1 MKIFYEHQYGK
12 IETQNLQI
20 SNIYA
25 SDVGADEQ
33 EHALEQGFLQLTEN
47 LWYNCRST
55 RIIPYAINLTHTF
68 EVRHVTNILDI
79 QHYLIIYEK
88 FLLAKGFKSI
98 DEDRLFLENDSV
110 IEYYQNNILVG
121 FSKIRNYTESVELNL
136 HCHVL
141 SNKHF
146 SYLTLQ
152 YEIDCYKDKKY
163 VYLGPGYERS
173 SIYKCNLTN
182 FEWFDGQAW
191 HTDKALYTDCC
202 MEDSSLQVT
211 TSL

>member
-25 SDVGADEQ
+25 SDVGVNEQ
-33 EHALEQGFLQLTEN
+33 EQALEKGFLQLKEN

-55 RIIPYAINLTHTF
+55 RIAPYAINLTHNF
-68 EVRHVTNILDI
+68 EARHVSNKLDI
-79 QHYLIIYEK
+79 PNYLIVYEK

-98 DEDRLFLENDSV
+98 NEDKLFLENDSV
-110 IEYYQNNILVG
+110 IEYYQDNILVG
-121 FSKIRNYTESVELNL
+121 FSKIRNYEQSVELNL
-136 HCHVL
+136 HCHIL
-141 SNKHF
+141 SNKQF

-152 YEIDCYKDKKY
+152 YEIDFYKDKKY

-173 SIYKCNLTN
+173 SIYKSNLTN

-191 HTDKALYTDCC
+191 YKDKARYTDYCK
-202 MEDSSLQVT
+202 EDSSLQVT

>member
-25 SDVGADEQ
+25 SDVGANEQ
-33 EHALEQGFLQLTEN
+33 EQALEKGFLQLEEN

-55 RIIPYAINLTHTF
+55 RITPYAINLTHNF
-68 EVRHVTNILDI
+68 DARHVTNGLNIEN
-79 QHYLIIYEK
+79 YLIIYEK
-88 FLLAKGFKSI
+88 FLLSKGFKSI
-98 DEDRLFLENDSV
+98 KEDQLFLENDSI
-110 IEYYQNNILVG
+110 IEYYLDNILVG
-121 FSKIRNYTESVELNL
+121 FSKIRNYDKSVELNL
-136 HCHVL
+136 HCHML
-141 SNKHF
+141 PNKHF

-152 YEIDCYKDKKY
+152 YEINFYKDKKY

-173 SIYKCNLTN
+173 SIYKSNLTN

-191 HTDKALYTDCC
+191 HTDKSCYTDCC
-202 MEDSSLQVT
+202 IGDSSLQVT
-211 TSL
+211 TSS

>member
-12 IETQNLQI
+12 IETQNFQI

-25 SDVGADEQ
+25 TDVGVSEQ
-33 EHALEQGFLQLTEN
+33 EQTLEKGFLQLEEN

-55 RIIPYAINLTHTF
+55 RIVPYDINLNRNF
-68 EVRHVTNILDI
+68 EARHVTDALNIEN
-79 QHYLIIYEK
+79 YLIVYEK
-88 FLLAKGFKSI
+88 FLLAKGFKPI
-98 DEDRLFLENDSV
+98 DEDQLFLKNDAV
-110 IEYYQNNILVG
+110 IEYYLDNILVG

-141 SNKHF
+141 ANKHF

-152 YEIDCYKDKKY
+152 YEIDFYKDKKY

-173 SIYKCNLTN
+173 SIYKSNLTN
-182 FEWFDGQAW
+182 FEWFDGRAW
-191 HTDKALYTDCC
+191 HTNKALYTDRC